1 MTPPSLGFGDV
12 EDSGGKLA
20 NSFFNFAPVR
30 FITFSLFHPTQRD
43 TTVEDPCHKDDV
55 DSLEICAI
63 YNSGPSGYGSC
74 EQRRSRACR
83 FCVRCVI
90 RFWVR
95 DSITYFKY
103 H

>member
-12 EDSGGKLA
+12 EDSGGKLG

-30 FITFSLFHPTQRD
+30 FIAFSLFHLTQRD
-43 TTVEDPCHKDDV
+43 TIVEDPCYKDDV

-63 YNSGPSGYGSC
+63 YNSWLIGYGSC
-74 EQRRSRACR
+74 EQRCFRACR

-90 RFWVR
+90 RF
-95 DSITYFKY
+95 
-103 H
+103 